1 MANFAI
7 DLLVFRYKQD
17 MREAEETFEKYYL
30 LSVGVEDDSGY
41 VEELDKALQKW
52 IEADEKLTALAIVVN
67 GRKNNG
73 FKEKSKVAQG
83 LDKAEVAH

>member
-7 DLLVFRYKQD
+7 DLLLFRYKRD
-17 MREAEETFEKYYL
+17 IREAEETFDKYHL
-30 LSVGVEDDSGY
+30 LSIGLEDDSGY

-52 IEADEKLTALAIVVN
+52 IEADEKLTALAIMVN
-67 GRKNNG
+67 GRKNNA
-73 FKEKSKVAQG
+73 FKEKSKVSQG